1 MTPQTERPMFYWQKN
16 LTFQMLVCPI
26 FMIINQKYKMKFVLI
41 ISITVYINS
50 IFAQCEDGEYS
61 TIGVLD
67 DINEEIYNDD
77 ESVNAYSIFNWTS
90 DDVNRILSGNGIP
103 NHEVGT
109 FPNSNNPNS
118 ISEQSVNEV
127 FSLCPTIVS
136 ESGEPV
142 GGPAGAI
149 AYAINSVKFDPATA
163 GRCND
168 QGECSLAQGQGNW
181 NIEALGH
188 ETFDFGDDMNHAH
201 VQPNGQYHYHG
212 MPELLIDFLGDD
224 QGMTLVGWAADGF
237 PVYAKYGYSDPNDS
251 ASDLIALQP
260 SWKLKENP
268 DEGRPDTLTAL
279 VGGPGQGTTNPNI
292 PIPMGAFTQDFEY
305 EEGYGDLDECNGRM
319 GVTPEFPNG
328 IYYYMVTDDFP
339 YFTRCLKGELTAG
352 GGGVVP
358 DCDDVPPGNPCCGD
372 GICGGPETENNCPED
387 CAVGNIGP
395 SLINFSIY
403 GDTVNTSQESIRI
416 GFVLTAEDGEDYLSS
431 YILRLI
437 INGGPPNGGEI
448 LESSGFFTE
457 GEMSSSIASTIEIPM
472 ATTEGNW
479 NIRIILEDDLGAIT
493 NLGPNDLA
501 SLNFQNYIYVS
512 NTILGS
518 NYENMP
524 NQYLLYQNYPNPFN
538 PITTLR
544 YNVPEKIL
552 VRISI
557 FDISGNLIKM
567 LVNEVKNAGFYS
579 ARWGAINDNGQ
590 PVSAGVYFYKIQAGN
605 FVDTKKMILLK

>member
-1 MTPQTERPMFYWQKN
+1 M
-16 LTFQMLVCPI
+16 V
-26 FMIINQKYKMKFVLI
+26 INQKYKMKFVLI

-67 DINEEIYNDD
+67 NISEEVYNDD
-77 ESVNAYSIFNWTS
+77 ESVNEYSIFNWTS
-90 DDVNRILSGNGIP
+90 DDVNRTLSGNGIP

-109 FPNSNNPNS
+109 FPNANNPNS
-118 ISEQSVNEV
+118 ISEQNVNEV

-212 MPELLIDFLGDD
+212 MPELLIDFLGDN
-224 QGMTLVGWAADGF
+224 QGMTLVGWASDGF

-292 PIPMGAFTQDFEY
+292 PIPLGAFTQDFEY
-305 EEGYGDLDECNGRM
+305 EEGYGDLDECNGRI

-328 IYYYMVTDDFP
+328 IYYYVVTDEFP
-339 YFTRCLKGELTAG
+339 FFTRCLKGDFDNAG
-352 GGGVVP
+352 GGDVP
-358 DCDDVPPGNPCCGD
+358 DCNEVPPGNPCCGD

-387 CAVGNIGP
+387 CITGNTGP
-395 SLINFSIY
+395 SLTNFSIY

-416 GFVLTAEDGEDYLSS
+416 GFVLTAEDSEDYLSS

-457 GEMSSSIASTIEIPM
+457 SEMSSSIASTIEIPM

-501 SLNFQNYIYVS
+501 NLNFQNYIYVS

-524 NQYLLYQNYPNPFN
+524 NQYLLHQNYPNPFN

-544 YNVPEKIL
+544 YNIPEKIL

-579 ARWGAINDNGQ
+579 ARWGAINNNGQ
-590 PVSAGVYFYKIQAGN
+590 PVSAGVYFYKIHAGN